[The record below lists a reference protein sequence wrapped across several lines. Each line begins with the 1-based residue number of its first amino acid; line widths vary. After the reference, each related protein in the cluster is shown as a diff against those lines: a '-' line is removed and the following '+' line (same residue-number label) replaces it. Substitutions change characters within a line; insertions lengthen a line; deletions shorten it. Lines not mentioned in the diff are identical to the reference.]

1 MWPGSDGT
9 PLDRVEVRIDD
20 GAWRAATM
28 ERPDDPHSWTFFT
41 FDTEGLAPGEHTVV
55 SRATDEEGLTQPVDL
70 SMKRT
75 RWENNELF
83 LRTIEVS

>member
-1 MWPGSDGT
+1 M
-9 PLDRVEVRIDD
+9 DRVEVQVDD
-20 GAWRAATM
+20 GAWRAATL

-41 FDTEGLAPGEHTVV
+41 FETDGLASGEHTVV
-55 SRATDEEGLTQPVDL
+55 SRAIDEQGRTQPEDL

-83 LRTIEVS
+83 LRTIQVS